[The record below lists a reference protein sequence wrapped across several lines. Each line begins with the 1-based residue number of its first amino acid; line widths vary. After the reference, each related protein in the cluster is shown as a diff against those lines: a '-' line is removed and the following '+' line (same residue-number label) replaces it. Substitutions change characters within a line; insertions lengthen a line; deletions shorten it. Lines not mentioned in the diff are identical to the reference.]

1 MGPVTPHVK
10 GALADDAAPG
20 LREEVTMAVHH
31 SLRTPVVASRRGVLA
46 AGVTGAAAL
55 LAGCGPSSEEAAK
68 SAAAAGGELDTSTKM
83 KLKVWESLLGPDEFI
98 KKAGEKFTAEHPNI
112 TIEFVNVE
120 LGDASKQIPL
130 DGPAGKGPDVFAAPH
145 DALGDLVSGG
155 HVLGVTDAE
164 ALKKNVTASALTA
177 DTWTDGTVYGYPVA
191 AETYAIFYNKALV
204 QEVPKTF
211 DDLMAFGQEF
221 NAANPGKYAFVMDA
235 GNFYYTFPFMTKGGN
250 RLFGSDGLDEKS
262 PNLDTAESVA
272 GFTDFQKLREILPVA
287 AADLATDAV
296 DGLFASGNA
305 AMTLSGPWNV
315 KNFTDKGIDFG
326 VAPVFSLA
334 GESDPATTLSG
345 IRTMFVSAY
354 SEHPHEA
361 AAFAEFLTTPEIQ
374 QLRVDIT
381 GMMGSSSS
389 ELTYSDD
396 SATGFASQM
405 EHTFAM
411 PKIARMAKV
420 WDALNAASANIWN
433 GADVAAELT
442 AAQQAVLAD

>member
-1 MGPVTPHVK
+1 
-10 GALADDAAPG
+10 
-20 LREEVTMAVHH
+20 MAVHH

-46 AGVTGAAAL
+46 AGATGAAAL

-98 KKAGEKFTAEHPNI
+98 KKAGEKFTAEHPSI

-120 LGDASKQIPL
+120 
-130 DGPAGKGPDVFAAPH
+130 
-145 DALGDLVSGG
+145 LGDLVSGG

-164 ALKKNVTASALTA
+164 ALKKNVIASAVTA
-177 DTWTDGTVYGYPVA
+177 DTWTDGAVYGYPVA

-326 VAPVFSLA
+326 VAPIFSLA

-354 SEHPHEA
+354 SEHPNEA

>member
-1 MGPVTPHVK
+1 MGPVTPRVK

-20 LREEVTMAVHH
+20 LKEEVTMAVHH

-46 AGVTGAAAL
+46 AGATGAAAL

-98 KKAGEKFTAEHPNI
+98 KKAGEKFTAEHPSI

-120 LGDASKQIPL
+120 
-130 DGPAGKGPDVFAAPH
+130 
-145 DALGDLVSGG
+145 LGDLVSGG

-164 ALKKNVTASALTA
+164 ALKKNVIASAVTA
-177 DTWTDGTVYGYPVA
+177 DTWTDGAVYGYPVA

-326 VAPVFSLA
+326 VAPIFSLA

-354 SEHPHEA
+354 SEHPNEA